1 MVARSFLGIHPLHHS
16 KLWYFLSFGAFACLS
31 PFLPLFYRAWGIDE
45 RQIGAINCLRPLV
58 SFWVTPM
65 WGGLAD
71 WSGRHNAILFAK
83 MLAQGYGYSGL
94 LWLLPSH
101 SFKILFAYVACL
113 EALCCANNSLAD
125 SATGQMCRRAQR
137 LGESPHGGIDYG
149 SQRLWGAVSWG
160 YIFAPLSGAIQT
172 FSPPAVRTVFPFVAF
187 PALLTASA
195 FVSLVPAHLSTSS
208 SFVSRSSRIQKRGT
222 LTVVAA
228 MADHRYIESTTRIV
242 WKTNSPESR
251 SRLVAAGHAGPTAI
265 PCRLTARAI
274 CSSAATTAAR
284 VLFEKE
290 HLVTCL

>member
-195 FVSLVPAHLSTSS
+195 FVSLGMDFTPAEHGEVEKTEAGGEG
-208 SFVSRSSRIQKRGT
+208 REC
-222 LTVVAA
+222 LTT
-228 MADHRYIESTTRIV
+228 HYY
-242 WKTNSPESR
+242 
-251 SRLVAAGHAGPTAI
+251 
-265 PCRLTARAI
+265 
-274 CSSAATTAAR
+274 
-284 VLFEKE
+284 
-290 HLVTCL
+290 

>member
-195 FVSLVPAHLSTSS
+195 FVSLGMDFTPAEHGEVEKTEAGGEGREGGGVCEGAWVEV
-208 SFVSRSSRIQKRGT
+208 FVGRRR
-222 LTVVAA
+222 
-228 MADHRYIESTTRIV
+228 R
-242 WKTNSPESR
+242 W
-251 SRLVAAGHAGPTAI
+251 
-265 PCRLTARAI
+265 
-274 CSSAATTAAR
+274 
-284 VLFEKE
+284 
-290 HLVTCL
+290 